1 MIETKNAKIIS
12 TMLGKEDHGIMT
24 FSLTMEFEGGVQ
36 GFGGCSL
43 DDYSKTKKKR
53 IGAAYGM
60 QLIME
65 LLDTL
70 ECSTW
75 EDLDGRLVRIKAD
88 RMKIYAIGHILK
100 DQWLDIDEF
109 FKRECK

>member
-1 MIETKNAKIIS
+1 MIETKNAKILS

-36 GFGGCSL
+36 GFGGCTL
-43 DDYSKTKKKR
+43 DTINEKKKR
-53 IGAAYGM
+53 VGAAYGM

-70 ECSTW
+70 DCPTW
-75 EDLDGRLVRIKAD
+75 EDLEGKLVRIKAD
-88 RMKIYAIGHILK
+88 RSRIYSIGHIMK
-100 DQWLDIDEF
+100 ERWLDIDEF